1 MRDNDRVDKVI
12 VQKIIEYCEKIEALI
27 QRFGATFENFNSD
40 TAFQLSCSM
49 CIVQIGELTKRLSDD
64 FKVRHPEMPWRA
76 IKAMRNIYVHDYEN
90 VNLNRA
96 WENLTENIP
105 ELKTQLEQIL
115 AAEETND
122 AAKI

>member
-1 MRDNDRVDKVI
+1 MRGNNRVDKV
-12 VQKIIEYCEKIEALI
+12 VMQKIIEYCEKTEVLI

-64 FKVRHPEMPWRA
+64 FKVRHPKMPWRA